1 MRQFISRLLPA
12 LHLTRIATGF
22 SAVASVWFVV
32 FWTHASE
39 QEPGTTNFR
48 ELPLWLLLAGAAVNA
63 LGLFGFT
70 TALNDVLDRRRDQI
84 LNPQRPLP
92 SGRLSLDAAI
102 SLVVLTFATAVLG
115 ATLLGTLAVLV
126 TILVAGA
133 ALFFNAA
140 GKYVPAVGLV
150 VLGLLYAGQM
160 VTPNLHLK
168 FVLPVWV
175 VMTHA
180 LVVAGTAHVYGQKAP
195 GFSRRGRAFAVAG
208 WAFWSAV
215 MLAVGWYRNADQAAL
230 AGAASWL
237 RPLAPHWVKPMV
249 YVAPL
254 ALSAALALIIWWRL
268 KALGRGKAL
277 AEEIKRLGALWLA
290 LHCAAMLLAQGYTR
304 EGAVLGAVA
313 VLGLLGM
320 TVVRE
325 AILLVEQ
332 PVGYKR

>member
-1 MRQFISRLLPA
+1 MRQIISRLLPA

-32 FWTHASE
+32 LWTHASE
-39 QEPGTTNFR
+39 FEPGTVNFR
-48 ELPLWLLLAGAAVNA
+48 ELPLWLMLLGAAVNA

-84 LNPQRPLP
+84 LHPERPLP
-92 SGRLSLDAAI
+92 SGRLSLDAAV

-115 ATLLGTLAVLV
+115 ATVLGTLAVLV
-126 TILVAGA
+126 TLLVAGA

-180 LVVAGTAHVYGQKAP
+180 LVVAGAAHVYGRKAP
-195 GFSRRGRAFAVAG
+195 GFSARGRAFAVAG

-215 MLAVGWYRNADQAAL
+215 MLGVGWYRSAEEFDG
-230 AGAASWL
+230 GAIGWL
-237 RPLAPHWVKPMV
+237 RPLAPHWVRPMV
-249 YVAPL
+249 YVVPVL
-254 ALSAALALIIWWRL
+254 LSAALALIVWWRL
-268 KALGRGKAL
+268 KVLGRGKAL

-313 VLGLLGM
+313 VIGLLGM

-325 AILLVEQ
+325 AILLAEQ

>member
-1 MRQFISRLLPA
+1 MQRFISRLLPA

-22 SAVASVWFVV
+22 SAVANVWFVV
-32 FWTHASE
+32 FWTHASAR
-39 QEPGTTNFR
+39 EPGTTNFH
-48 ELPLWLLLAGAAVNA
+48 ELPLWLILAGAATNA

-70 TALNDVLDRRRDQI
+70 TTLNDVLDRRRDQI
-84 LNPQRPLP
+84 LHPERPIP
-92 SGRLSLDAAI
+92 SGRLSLEAAV
-102 SLVVLTFATAVLG
+102 SLVVLTLATAVLG
-115 ATLLGTLAVLV
+115 ATVLGTLAVLV
-126 TILVAGA
+126 TLLVAGA

-168 FVLPVWV
+168 FIMPVWV

-180 LVVAGTAHVYGQKAP
+180 LLVAGAAHVYGQKAP
-195 GFSRRGRAFAVAG
+195 GFSRRGRAFAVIG
-208 WAFWSAV
+208 WVFWSLV
-215 MLAVGWYRNADQAAL
+215 MLTVAWYRNREEFQPGL
-230 AGAASWL
+230 VGWVL
-237 RPLAPHWVKPMV
+237 PLAPPWVSPWV
-249 YVAPL
+249 FVAPVVLSAML
-254 ALSAALALIIWWRL
+254 ALVIWWRL
-268 KALGRGKAL
+268 KVLGRGKAL

-290 LHCAAMLLAQGYTR
+290 LHCSAMLLAQGYTR

-313 VLGLLGM
+313 IFGLLGM

-332 PVGYKR
+332 PVGYRR